1 MIYIYIED
9 DIDIN
14 VRLRCAKGEIV
25 LLGPDLK
32 KVSNEIEDIHK
43 SYRLNVLRGQM
54 SGIRGRRY
62 VWEARRSGVNGG
74 G

>member
-14 VRLRCAKGEIV
+14 VRFWCAKGEIV
-25 LLGPDLK
+25 VLGPDLK
-32 KVSNEIEDIHK
+32 KVCRTIEDIHK

-54 SGIRGRRY
+54 SGIRGRR
-62 VWEARRSGVNGG
+62 
-74 G
+74 